1 MSLRVSVQLVVC
13 GLVLTACSSPSFD
26 SVKDPAERWSLMQA
40 SKACNAEIERKRWGS
55 IAAILNYEQREPD
68 DGYAACMAHKT

>member
-1 MSLRVSVQLVVC
+1 
-13 GLVLTACSSPSFD
+13 
-26 SVKDPAERWSLMQA
+26 MQA

-55 IAAILNYEQREPD
+55 IAAILNYEQREAD